1 MPRPTITPKKMGA
14 SGGGQS
20 ENPILSWLKKRKER
34 RSQAEE
40 EASRLITNKTAENEN
55 AMIDQLSSID
65 FLHSRL
71 PKNVLE
77 AKSDP
82 KQLCGDLEYAA
93 QAIIYTL
100 RKNPQTIKMNICA
113 LDQKMLTLVLLF
125 KQAVEQGDVRA
136 AYAAKGALV
145 RAVKDIRSRIPQ
157 HQPEMAQFVQVNAQY
172 LDQWITL
179 VALSQVVDR
188 TKQNVEAQRSLQQ
201 ETQNKID
208 KDIGELEK
216 QIRENDDFA
225 IAFHNLTDGA
235 LGQDRTKWDET
246 ERKVHRLMV
255 ERHMDKAIL
264 ELNRLLVQQQEL
276 DLKTKEAQV
285 DVLHSKVASLPI
297 ITDPD
302 LQNKFQESI
311 DELFKQLA
319 ESDAQI
325 DETLKTM
332 DDIEGRIQQIS
343 RAPGSQRAQEVAAEE
358 AEKALQEI
366 KARQEVQSGKN
377 ADRAKEMREKMG
389 VLTDKELAER
399 LEERK
404 KQIELEEQCTVKA
417 IQEQMQDD
425 DREMLVN

>member
-14 SGGGQS
+14 PGGSQS
-20 ENPILSWLKKRKER
+20 ENPVLNWLRKRKER

-40 EASRLITNKTAENEN
+40 EASRLITNKIAENEN
-55 AMIDQLSSID
+55 TMIDKLSSID
-65 FLHSRL
+65 FFHSRL

-77 AKSDP
+77 AKSDSN
-82 KQLCGDLEYAA
+82 QSCGDLEYAA
-93 QAIIYTL
+93 QGIIYTL

-125 KQAVEQGDVRA
+125 KQAVEQGDVQA

-157 HQPEMAQFVQVNAQY
+157 HQPQLAAQFVQVNAQY

-188 TKQNVEAQRSLQQ
+188 TEQNVKAQRGLLQKAQ
-201 ETQNKID
+201 DKNKE
-208 KDIGELEK
+208 DIEELEK
-216 QIRENDDFA
+216 QIHENPDFT
-225 IAFHNLTDGA
+225 IAFKKLTDGT
-235 LGQDRTKWDET
+235 LSQDRTRWDET
-246 ERKVHRLMV
+246 EWKVHRLMV
-255 ERHMDKAIL
+255 ERRMDQANL
-264 ELNRLLVQQQEL
+264 ELNRLLEEQQDL
-276 DLKTKEAQV
+276 DLKTKKAQV
-285 DVLHSKVASLPI
+285 DVLYSKVASLPI
-297 ITDPD
+297 VTDPD
-302 LQNKFQESI
+302 LPNKFQEGI

-325 DETLKTM
+325 DEILKTM

-343 RAPGSQRAQEVAAEE
+343 RAPGSLRAQEVAAEQ

-366 KARQEVQSGKN
+366 KAQQNVQSGKN
-377 ADRAKEMREKMG
+377 ADRAKKMMEEMG
-389 VLTDKELAER
+389 ILTEEQLAER
-399 LEERK
+399 KEQLER
-404 KQIELEEQCTVKA
+404 EEQHAVKA
-417 IQEQMQDD
+417 MQKQEQMQDD